1 MNVCLSLLKRKMK
14 YREEDSSQTFRE
26 SNFFCKTLFHQYF
39 IVNATTFEKKEK
51 DPEGFFLWLKLLLE
65 MVHAHFPELIQYTFC
80 ECMSTK
86 LASFA
91 GSKINGC

>member
-51 DPEGFFLWLKLLLE
+51 DPEGFFFLCLKLLLE
-65 MVHAHFPELIQYTFC
+65 MVHAHF
-80 ECMSTK
+80 S
-86 LASFA
+86 
-91 GSKINGC
+91 